1 MINYHIMNSVNNP
14 FLLYGYVSPDYF
26 CDREEETKEVITAL
40 KNGRN
45 ITLMSPR
52 RMGKTGLIHHV
63 FHQIRSAEKDA
74 ACFYLDIFSTRS
86 LQDFVALFGRCV
98 IGKLDTPA
106 QRATGFVSQLFKSAR
121 LVFSTDLLTNQP
133 QVTLDFRPEDT
144 QNTLEEIFAYLK
156 QSGRECYIAID
167 EFQQILEYSDNGVE
181 ALLRSHTQF
190 CPNVHF
196 IFSGSKQHLMT
207 DIFSS
212 AKRPFYQST
221 EKMTLAAISED
232 NYYAFALKHLAAK
245 GISMSRETFSHIYQ
259 MFEGHTWY
267 IQYVLNCLYA
277 SGKQA
282 VSIDDATDAI
292 MHIIK
297 QEESAFAS
305 ELDKLTENQY
315 RLLVAI
321 GREGVVESINGSTFI
336 KAHKLKGSSS
346 INKALQYLLNK
357 ELVYKSSKGYI
368 IYNRFLGIWLKRC

>member
-1 MINYHIMNSVNNP
+1 MNNVNNP

-26 CDREEETKEVITAL
+26 CDREEETKEIVSAL

-63 FHQIRSAEKDA
+63 FHQLRNTEQDP
-74 ACFYLDIFSTRS
+74 ACFYIDIFSTRN
-86 LQDFVALFGRCV
+86 LQDFVEMFGRCV

-106 QRATGFVSQLFKSAR
+106 QRATGFVSQLFKSTR
-121 LVFSTDLLTNQP
+121 LVFSTDQLTNQP

-144 QNTLEEIFAYLK
+144 KSTLDEIFAYLK
-156 QSGRECYIAID
+156 QSDRECYIAFD
-167 EFQQILEYSDNGVE
+167 EFQQILEYNDTGVE
-181 ALLRSHTQF
+181 AMLRSYTQF
-190 CPNVHF
+190 CTNVHF
-196 IFSGSKQHLMT
+196 IFSGSKQHLMA

-221 EKMTLAAISED
+221 EKMTLAAINED
-232 NYYAFALKHLAAK
+232 KYYAFAQKHLATK
-245 GISMSRETFSHIYQ
+245 GIELPRETFDHIYQ

-267 IQYVLNCLYA
+267 IQYILNCLYSNA
-277 SGKQA
+277 KSR
-282 VSIDDATDAI
+282 VSIEDATATVT
-292 MHIIK
+292 HIIK

-305 ELDKLTENQY
+305 ELDKLTENQF
-315 RLLVAI
+315 RLLLAI
-321 GREGVVESINGSTFI
+321 GRESIVESINASTFI

-346 INKALQYLLNK
+346 INKALQYLLSK

-368 IYNRFLGIWLKRC
+368 VYNRFLGIWLKYGLVA

>member
-1 MINYHIMNSVNNP
+1 MNNVNNP

-26 CDREEETKEVITAL
+26 CDREEETKEIISAL

-63 FHQIRSAEKDA
+63 FHQIKSTEKDA

-86 LQDFVALFGRCV
+86 LQDFVELFGRCV

-106 QRATGFVSQLFKSAR
+106 QRAAGFVSQLFKNTK
-121 LVFSTDLLTNQP
+121 LIFSTDLLTNQP

-144 QNTLEEIFAYLK
+144 KSTLEEIFAYLK
-156 QSGRECYIAID
+156 QSDRKCFIAID
-167 EFQQILEYSDNGVE
+167 EFQQILEYGDNGVE
-181 ALLRSHTQF
+181 ALLRSYTQF

-196 IFSGSKQHLMT
+196 IFSGSKQHLMA

-221 EKMTLAAISED
+221 EKMALAPINED
-232 NYYAFALKHLAAK
+232 NYYDFAQKHLAAK
-245 GISMSRETFSHIYQ
+245 SIHLPRETFSHIYQ

-277 SGKQA
+277 NEKPD

-292 MHIIK
+292 MHIVK

-321 GREGVVESINGSTFI
+321 GREGVVGSINGSAFI

-357 ELVYKSSKGYI
+357 ELVYKSSNGYI
-368 IYNRFLGIWLKRC
+368 IYNRFLGIWLKTR

>member
-1 MINYHIMNSVNNP
+1 MNNVNNP

-26 CDREEETKEVITAL
+26 CDREEETKEIISAL

-63 FHQIRSAEKDA
+63 FHQIKSTEKDA

-86 LQDFVALFGRCV
+86 LQDFVELFGRCV

-106 QRATGFVSQLFKSAR
+106 QRAAGFVSQLFKNTK
-121 LVFSTDLLTNQP
+121 LIFSTDLLTNQP

-144 QNTLEEIFAYLK
+144 KSTLEEIFAYLK
-156 QSGRECYIAID
+156 QSDRKCFIAID
-167 EFQQILEYSDNGVE
+167 EFQQILEYGDNGVE

-196 IFSGSKQHLMT
+196 IFSGSKQHLMA

-221 EKMTLAAISED
+221 EKMALAPINED
-232 NYYAFALKHLAAK
+232 NYYSFAQKHLAAK
-245 GISMSRETFSHIYQ
+245 SIHLPRETFSHIYQ

-277 SGKQA
+277 NEKPN

-292 MHIIK
+292 MHIVK

-321 GREGVVESINGSTFI
+321 GREGVVGSINGSAFI

-357 ELVYKSSKGYI
+357 ELVYKSINGYI
-368 IYNRFLGIWLKRC
+368 IYNRFLGIWLKTR